1 MEDDIKFFGN
11 GRRSQV
17 FAKMEDNLNLFGK
30 MKDDIILLGKMEDN
44 LKCNLKGRQPWMEDK
59 CKYSTVS

>member
-30 MKDDIILLGKMEDN
+30 RHHPFGQN
-44 LKCNLKGRQPWMEDK
+44 GRQPQM
-59 CKYSTVS
+59 